1 MAKKP
6 GLKAVSTALATM
18 AIILVLILGMSWMA
32 YMVVLNARQQA
43 EMAGRAETVAL
54 KAKELI
60 RVYVWLD
67 PARQPD
73 GRYLNLTRISF
84 VGEWSGETVINGL
97 LVVYT
102 DGRTEVRNVN
112 IRLGAGEDK
121 TYLPSEL
128 GLIGLDN
135 YNAFRARVKYIQ
147 AHTSLGND
155 FVNVWGRPDKPAL
168 YVTGTTRTDTYTTT
182 RTETS
187 RIPTTTTTSVTRTSY
202 TTTVTTT
209 QTVTWTPPPGV
220 PFGKVWCGDA
230 PDLFLRAYV
239 EFNANG
245 WGTPPYQIRVYATY
259 YDWTW
264 NVIRTD
270 EVAVFTVS
278 GTSYSTSFVIS
289 HPWGYGGIV
298 MSMRAIDVN
307 GLYAEWG
314 GGSCYIAPP
323 PPPGTAS
330 STSLTTSTGTPTTT
344 TGNTI
349 VTVTETITSTLF
361 VGGEGLPRTTVYF
374 TSTHVSWIGTT
385 VTDTITD
392 IITSVV
398 ITTVTYPVTDY
409 VTWWIVGWNVNYGV
423 KYDPEAARSKVC
435 PAGDLRLLQQPHKE
449 VPGFGLRAGMEAAA
463 VAGLL
468 YVGRT
473 ARGRRGVLPMLAVSA
488 LLLALI
494 GPLNPQNAYG
504 QTIITT
510 TTYVTVWT
518 TVTVSGTY
526 TITETR
532 TIWVTVTSSYTFTD
546 LTRTTVTTTTTWT
559 HSEGSVV
566 KTVTETH
573 YPCYCRAPYQCIWYN
588 CCSGTAPCW

>member
-1 MAKKP
+1 
-6 GLKAVSTALATM
+6 LKGVSTALATI
-18 AIILVLILGMSWMA
+18 AIILVLTLGMSWMA

-73 GRYLNLTRISF
+73 GRHLNLTRISF
-84 VGEWSGETVINGL
+84 VGEWSGETVVNGL

-128 GLIGLDN
+128 GLTGLDN
-135 YNAFRARVKYIQ
+135 YNAFKARVKYIQ

-202 TTTVTTT
+202 TTTVTITT
-209 QTVTWTPPPGV
+209 TEYWGNPYGRITCSASWDHAAVTAQFSAGSWGSPPYRIT
-220 PFGKVWCGDA
+220 
-230 PDLFLRAYV
+230 LTITQ
-239 EFNANG
+239 ANY
-245 WGTPPYQIRVYATY
+245 WGTEVWRWSGE
-259 YDWTW
+259 WT
-264 NVIRTD
+264 I
-270 EVAVFTVS
+270 S
-278 GTSYSTSFVIS
+278 GTSWSYANYEVYREFDAYSVGVSLVVVS
-289 HPWGYGGIV
+289 ADGRG
-298 MSMRAIDVN
+298 
-307 GLYAEWG
+307 AEWG
-314 GGSCYIAPP
+314 GGCRFTN
-323 PPPGTAS
+323 PPPGMTS
-330 STSLTTSTGTPTTT
+330 STSFTTSTGPPTTT

-392 IITSVV
+392 IITWVV
-398 ITTVTYPVTDY
+398 VTTVTYPVTDY
-409 VTWWIVGWNVNYGV
+409 VTWWSVGYDLNFVGV
-423 KYDPEAARSKVC
+423 KYDPEATQNKVC
-435 PAGDLRLLQQPHKE
+435 PAGDLRLLQQLHKE
-449 VPGFGLRAGMEAAA
+449 VPGFGLKAGMEAAA

-494 GPLNPQNAYG
+494 GPLYPQNAYG

-546 LTRTTVTTTTTWT
+546 LTRTTVSTTVTWT

-573 YPCYCRAPYQCIWYN
+573 QTCACRFHLSCIWN
-588 CCSGTAPCW
+588 CCSGTNRCWEQ

>member
-43 EMAGRAETVAL
+43 GMAGRAETVAL

-73 GRYLNLTRISF
+73 GRHLNLTRISF
-84 VGEWSGETVINGL
+84 VGEWSGETVVNGL

-102 DGRTEVRNVN
+102 DGRPEVRNVN
-112 IRLGAGEDK
+112 IRLGAGEDR

-128 GLIGLDN
+128 GLTGLDN

-209 QTVTWTPPPGV
+209 RTMTWTPPPGV
-220 PFGKVWCGDA
+220 PYGKVWCGEA
-230 PDLFLRAYV
+230 PDLFLHAYV

-264 NVIRTD
+264 QVIRTE

-289 HPWGYGGIV
+289 HPDGYGGIV

-314 GGSCYIAPP
+314 GGGCYIAPP
-323 PPPGTAS
+323 PPPGTTS

-349 VTVTETITSTLF
+349 VTVTETITSTSY
-361 VGGEGLPRTTVYF
+361 VGGGGWVTTTVYATRTNWFVITETVYWTF
-374 TSTHVSWIGTT
+374 TSVIE
-385 VTDTITD
+385 
-392 IITSVV
+392 SVV
-398 ITTVTYPVTDY
+398 TTRVRHGIPYWTTETEFRNRWQPVQISDGSGKCPVGDILLVQKPTDEQ
-409 VTWWIVGWNVNYGV
+409 VQERVGW
-423 KYDPEAARSKVC
+423 R
-435 PAGDLRLLQQPHKE
+435 QP
-449 VPGFGLRAGMEAAA
+449 MEA
-463 VAGLL
+463 VAI
-468 YVGRT
+468 
-473 ARGRRGVLPMLAVSA
+473 A
-488 LLLALI
+488 LLLYTGQAGSGRRRRPFMLAASI
-494 GPLNPQNAYG
+494 LLLAMTGLQQGLPQAYG
-504 QTIITT
+504 QVYTT
-510 TTYVTVWT
+510 TVYVTTWITVT
-518 TVTVSGTY
+518 LSGQPSTVTVTQTNWVTETTTWTMTTVVSTV
-526 TITETR
+526 TETR
-532 TIWVTVTSSYTFTD
+532 ITTWTFTESFYV
-546 LTRTTVTTTTTWT
+546 TTVTTT
-559 HSEGSVV
+559 S
-566 KTVTETH
+566 
-573 YPCYCRAPYQCIWYN
+573 
-588 CCSGTAPCW
+588 TACDCTPPAVPFCAYSC

>member
-73 GRYLNLTRISF
+73 GRHLNLTRISF

-97 LVVYT
+97 LIAYT

-128 GLIGLDN
+128 GLTGLDN
-135 YNAFRARVKYIQ
+135 YNAFKARVKYIQ

-209 QTVTWTPPPGV
+209 QTMTWTPPPGL
-220 PFGKVWCGDA
+220 PYGKVWCGDA

-264 NVIRTD
+264 KVIGTY
-270 EVAVFTVS
+270 EVAVLTVS
-278 GTSYSTSFVIS
+278 GTSYSTNFIIE
-289 HPWGYGGIV
+289 HPWGEGGII
-298 MSMRAIDVN
+298 MSMRAIDLN

-314 GGSCYIAPP
+314 GGGCYIAPP
-323 PPPGTAS
+323 PPPGTTS
-330 STSLTTSTGTPTTT
+330 STSFTSFTTSTGTPTTT

-349 VTVTETITSTLF
+349 VTVTETITSTSY
-361 VGGEGLPRTTVYF
+361 VGGAGWVTTTAYVTRTSWFVVTETVYWTFTSVIESLVTTTVMHGIPYWVTETEF
-374 TSTHVSWIGTT
+374 RNRWQPVQIGAGSG
-385 VTDTITD
+385 I
-392 IITSVV
+392 
-398 ITTVTYPVTDY
+398 
-409 VTWWIVGWNVNYGV
+409 
-423 KYDPEAARSKVC
+423 C
-435 PAGDLRLLQQPHKE
+435 PAGDILLVQKPTDEQVQGLVGWRQPVE
-449 VPGFGLRAGMEAAA
+449 AGII
-463 VAGLL
+463 
-468 YVGRT
+468 
-473 ARGRRGVLPMLAVSA
+473 A
-488 LLLALI
+488 LLLYTGRAGSGRRRVPFMLAASI
-494 GPLNPQNAYG
+494 LLLAMTGLQQGLWQVYG
-504 QTIITT
+504 QLYTT
-510 TTYVTVWT
+510 TVYVTTWITVT
-518 TVTVSGTY
+518 LSGQPSTVTVTQTNWVTETTTWTMTTVVSTV
-526 TITETR
+526 TETR
-532 TIWVTVTSSYTFTD
+532 ITTWTFYSSFYV
-546 LTRTTVTTTTTWT
+546 TTVTTTSAACDCTPPAVPFCAY
-559 HSEGSVV
+559 S
-566 KTVTETH
+566 
-573 YPCYCRAPYQCIWYN
+573 C
-588 CCSGTAPCW
+588 